1 MVRTRRALISFAEID
16 QNSLNKPQLG
26 AASCVDERVTNE
38 LEVLRAENAKLR
50 GEMIQVAEQLSM
62 RSEQLGA
69 TSEQLST
76 TSEQLSTV
84 SKQLTRT
91 QRDYEFLLARFRARM
106 RKIFGASAERLHP
119 DQLLMAFG
127 DLEALAAEVAP
138 DPVKPE
144 ACEAPDAEDAA
155 RAPKKRGGGRRG
167 VKTLPKD
174 LERVLVLSDLSKEDQ
189 SCRDCAKPMTRIG
202 EDVREELDY
211 VPASLVIKVH
221 VRPKYACPHCHSGV
235 HSAAPA
241 PQVIPKALAGVGLLT
256 QVLVSKYVDHLPL
269 HRQEAIFARHGVEL
283 SRSTM
288 CDWIEGLCDRLAS
301 LRPHL
306 ERGVLDFDLIHSDD
320 TRLLCLDDAQGRGK
334 HRAALWVYKSER
346 ATLFDL
352 RPDRSHEGPS
362 KMLMEWK
369 GFLVSD
375 AYSGY
380 AELHRS
386 GRVVEV
392 GCMAHARRKYFE
404 ALPKAP
410 EDASRMLAWI
420 QRLYRIEKEARES
433 GLDADARQRL
443 RQEKSRPIVDAM
455 KSGLDDIAT
464 RALPRSLLGEA
475 VTYMQ
480 NQWVALT
487 RFVDNGRLPID
498 NMEAERAIRGVA
510 VGRKNWLFAGSF
522 KGGERAALIYSLIET
537 CRQHGVDPFAYF
549 RDVLGRLPVTASD
562 RTGELTPWAWKA
574 ARTPAT

>member
-1 MVRTRRALISFAEID
+1 M
-16 QNSLNKPQLG
+16 
-26 AASCVDERVTNE
+26 
-38 LEVLRAENAKLR
+38 LRGENAKLR
-50 GEMIQVAEQLSM
+50 GEVGLVVEQLTAT
-62 RSEQLGA
+62 REQLG
-69 TSEQLST
+69 
-76 TSEQLSTV
+76 TV
-84 SKQLTRT
+84 SRELTRA
-91 QRDYEFLLARFRARM
+91 QRDYEHLLARFRARM
-106 RKIFGASAERLHP
+106 AKIFGASSERLHP
-119 DQLLMAFG
+119 DQLQIDFG
-127 DLEALAAEVAP
+127 ELEALAGELAP
-138 DPVKPE
+138 DPVQPH
-144 ACEAPDAEDAA
+144 ASEAPDAEDAT
-155 RAPKKRGGGRRG
+155 RAPKKRGAGRRG
-167 VKTLPKD
+167 AKTLPKD
-174 LERVLVLSDLSKEDQ
+174 LERVIVTADLSKEDQ
-189 SCRDCAKPMTRIG
+189 VCHDCAQPMAKIG

-221 VRPKYACPHCHSGV
+221 VRPKYACPHCRSGV

-269 HRQEAIFARHGVEL
+269 HRQESIFARQGVEL

-288 CDWIEGLCDRLAS
+288 CDWIEGICERLAV

-306 ERGVLDFDLIHSDD
+306 VRGVLDFDLIHSDD
-320 TRLLCLDDAQGRGK
+320 TRLLCLDDAEGRGK
-334 HRAALWVYKSER
+334 HRAALWVYRSER

-352 RPDRSHEGPS
+352 RADRSRDGPS
-362 KMLMEWK
+362 NMLVDWT

-380 AELHRS
+380 DELHRS

-392 GCMAHARRKYFE
+392 GCMGHARRNYFE
-404 ALPKAP
+404 ALRKTP

-420 QRLYRIEKEARES
+420 QRLYRVEKEAREAH
-433 GLDADARQRL
+433 LDTEARQRL

-455 KSGLDDIAT
+455 KIGLADIAT

-480 NQWVALT
+480 NQWEALT

-537 CRQHGVDPFAYF
+537 CRQHEIDPFVYF
-549 RDVLGRLPVTASD
+549 RDVLERLPVTASD
-562 RTGELTPWAWKA
+562 RIGDLTPWAWKA
-574 ARTPAT
+574 ARATKG